1 MAEAGGGGRGGEGG
15 ASIAAGPPGEQ
26 ARRFERCPGEGWL
39 ALLGGGEFSF
49 GQTLDADRAW
59 LARCAP
65 GVVGFVPAASGSN
78 DYPRHFAA
86 YLRQAF
92 GRELETV
99 PIYRPRD
106 ARRGRNA
113 ERLREVAAVYL
124 GGGVTDHLLEAL
136 AGSPAAAALGDLL
149 GGRGGGM
156 VVAIAAAAQAAGV
169 VARSIAPGKTLP
181 GFAWLPAGVVEPN
194 FDPGHDRRLRR
205 LLQLP
210 GVRWGLGLPA
220 GSAVLLGPGGAAEV
234 VGTAFRLGGPDA
246 DLEVLGSGGDGGTHG
261 GAGGGGEEG

>member
-1 MAEAGGGGRGGEGG
+1 VV
-15 ASIAAGPPGEQ
+15 P
-26 ARRFERCPGEGWL
+26 FERCPGEGWL

-49 GQTLDADRAW
+49 GETLEADRAW
-59 LARCAP
+59 LERCGP

-78 DYPRHFAA
+78 DYPRHFAS
-86 YLRQAF
+86 YMEQTF
-92 GRELETV
+92 GRGVETV

-136 AGSPAAAALGDLL
+136 AGSPAAEALGDRLAK
-149 GGRGGGM
+149 GGM

-169 VARSIAPGKTLP
+169 TARSIAPGQTLP
-181 GFAWLPAGVVEPN
+181 GFGWLPGGVVEPN

-210 GVRWGLGLPA
+210 GVRWGVGLPSS
-220 GSAVLLGPGGAAEV
+220 SALLLGPGGASGI
-234 VGTAFRLGGPDA
+234 VGTVFRLAGPDD
-246 DLEVLGSGGDGGTHG
+246 DLEPFAGSPVGETDA
-261 GAGGGGEEG
+261 AGERDAASETEVAGEPDA